1 MRFDEKDFNE
11 DDLTAGRL
19 AHLAAFFM
27 GRVSPVPSSKV
38 YEVFYQELEPENQ
51 RKKFQRDRERL
62 EQAGLF
68 LKATADRLWQVDEER
83 SYAQGA
89 ELSPC
94 EAIAL
99 DLACQ
104 PLLAD
109 EGFAPAGEL
118 RFALAKIDRTFGDA
132 EQAVETRPA
141 TKTREVK
148 TLEDC
153 LADGRV
159 ARISYRDAEG
169 NLTKRDFAPLG
180 VFSLRGHGYV
190 VGGDLAKPEGDRMRT
205 LRLDRV
211 VSARRTGQ
219 AFDAP
224 EEFDI
229 DDHRLLPFQIG
240 QCAEEAVF
248 MVPEGG
254 LPAET
259 LGKGEVRADAA
270 TGALV
275 WAVGAHDLAEAACWG
290 AAQGLLPA
298 GPPELVD
305 AWRRCLEGAMLDA

>member
-1 MRFDEKDFNE
+1 MHFDEKDFNE

-27 GRVSPVPSSKV
+27 GRVSPVPSTKV

-68 LKATADRLWQVDEER
+68 LKMTRDRLWQVDEDR

-89 ELSPC
+89 ELSPS

-109 EGFAPAGEL
+109 EGFSPAGEL

-132 EQAVETRPA
+132 EQAVEARAA
-141 TKTREVK
+141 TKTREVR
-148 TLEDC
+148 TLESC
-153 LADGRV
+153 LACGHI
-159 ARISYRDAEG
+159 AHITYRDGEG
-169 NLTKRDFAPLG
+169 CVTKRDFAPMG
-180 VFSLRGHGYV
+180 VFSLRGHGYM
-190 VGGDLAKPEGDRMRT
+190 VGEDPAKPEGDRMRT

-211 VSARRTGQ
+211 ASARETRQ
-219 AFDAP
+219 SFEVP
-224 EEFDI
+224 EGFDI

-240 QCAEEAVF
+240 PCDTDAVF
-248 MVPEGG
+248 LVPDVG

-259 LGKGEVRADAA
+259 LGKGVVREDPA
-270 TGALV
+270 TGELV
-275 WAVGAHDLAEAACWG
+275 WSVPACDMRDAACW
-290 AAQGLLPA
+290 AVAQGLKPVSPA
-298 GPPELVD
+298 ELVD
-305 AWRRCLEGAMLDA
+305 AWKDCLEGAMANA